1 VTVRHASK
9 NKNSYRP
16 HKNKAGDCQHPTH
29 QNGPGPIFMTFLTK
43 RTEQNVQI
51 VRF

>member
-1 VTVRHASK
+1 MLQKTRIVIGHI
-9 NKNSYRP
+9 
-16 HKNKAGDCQHPTH
+16 KNKAGDCQHPTH